1 MTTTESRV
9 SPEEYLV
16 RERAAE
22 YKSEYVDGEIR
33 AMTGAS
39 PNHGRIVLNIGA
51 GLQAQLR
58 GGPCEAFLSD
68 LRVKIPRTDDYVYP
82 DVVVV
87 CGESEMEDEH
97 DDSLLN
103 PTLIVEVLSPSTE
116 AYDRTK
122 KWDKYRRLPALRE
135 YLLVAQDRPR
145 VERYTRQ
152 GGGLW
157 LFSET
162 VGTDEVLQLDSLGC
176 TLALN
181 DVYERVRLRP

>member
-1 MTTTESRV
+1 MTTTETRI

-33 AMTGAS
+33 AVTGAS
-39 PNHGRIVLNIGA
+39 PNHGRIVLNVGA
-51 GLQAQLR
+51 ALHAQLR
-58 GGPCEAFLSD
+58 GGRCEAFTND
-68 LRVKIPRTDDYVYP
+68 LRVKVPGTDDYLYP

-87 CGESEMEDEH
+87 CGKVEMEDEH

-103 PTLIVEVLSPSTE
+103 PTVVVEVLSPSTE
-116 AYDRTK
+116 TYDRTK
-122 KWDKYRRLPALRE
+122 KWEKYRRISSLRE
-135 YLLVAQDRPR
+135 YLLLAQDRPR

-157 LFSET
+157 LFGET
-162 VGTDEVLQLDSLGC
+162 AGTDEVLRLDSIGC
-176 TLALN
+176 TLALK